1 MFCVLFYISA
11 RLTAVVLVGMA
22 VLGLGVLVFVVIMEQ
37 LGKDIQE
44 AKAEMNTIAEET
56 FANIR
61 TVKAFATEQAESD
74 RFRARNNKVFALG
87 KRRAMLCG
95 IMTLFGELVGAAIF
109 GWVIEVS
116 YGLYTDK

>member
-1 MFCVLFYISA
+1 
-11 RLTAVVLVGMA
+11 
-22 VLGLGVLVFVVIMEQ
+22 
-37 LGKDIQE
+37 
-44 AKAEMNTIAEET
+44 MNTIAEET

-74 RFRARNNKVFALG
+74 RFRARNGKVFALG

-116 YGLYTDK
+116 YGLYTDE